1 MSDENQNNK
10 PDLFV
15 YVVRETEEKNYF
27 TKIGVAFAH
36 STGGGLTIDLS
47 AHPIDR
53 KLVLFPHKEDDASP
67 SVD

>member
-1 MSDENQNNK
+1 MSDQKQNSK

-53 KLVLFPHKEDDASP
+53 KLVLFPPKEEESAP
-67 SVD
+67 SVE